1 MGREE
6 GWSEGVIGGGGWRG
20 KGGRDR
26 GGGSGVA
33 ERSPCRV
40 QRVQSTFTYDP

>member
-6 GWSEGVIGGGGWRG
+6 GWSEGVIGGGWRG

-26 GGGSGVA
+26 GGSGVA

-40 QRVQSTFTYDP
+40 QRVRSTFTYDP